1 MIRYFIFLIFFSIGC
16 RESRRDA
23 HTGIIEIEPKQDSCY
38 TLKENG
44 QIMQVSRRF
53 IILENTLTDTIL
65 LGFTIVSPKYTGEV
79 IYLQQDTVTSRSLSY
94 LNGDSE
100 VLPKTNKLCLH
111 LYQNKLANGKIRV
124 QYFY

>member
-1 MIRYFIFLIFFSIGC
+1 
-16 RESRRDA
+16 
-23 HTGIIEIEPKQDSCY
+23 
-38 TLKENG
+38 
-44 QIMQVSRRF
+44 MQVSRKV

-79 IYLQQDTVTSRSLSY
+79 IYLQQDTVTSRSLY
-94 LNGDSE
+94 YVNGDSE